1 MEQTYQYSWIIPFLP
16 LPVPMLIGAGLL
28 LFPSATKS
36 LRRMWAF
43 QSVFLLSIVM
53 IFSINLFIQQIN
65 GSSIYQ
71 YVWSWIINNDFSLEF
86 GYLIDPLTSIMSIL
100 ITTIGIMV
108 LIYSDNYMSYDQGYL
123 RFFAYMSFFSTSML
137 GLVTSSNLIQIYIFW
152 ELVGMCSYLLI
163 GFWFTRPVSANACQK
178 AFVTNRVGD
187 FGLLLGILG
196 FYWITGSFEFRDLF
210 KIFNNLISNNHN
222 EVNFL
227 FVTFC
232 AVLLFSGA
240 VAKSAQFPLHV
251 WLPDAMEG
259 PTPISALIHAATM
272 VAAGIFL
279 VARLIP
285 LFIVIPHIMN
295 FISLVGV
302 ITILFGATFA
312 LAQKDIK
319 RGLAY
324 STMSQLGYMMLAL
337 GMGSYRSALFHLIT
351 HAYSKALLFLGSGS
365 VIHSMETLVG
375 YSPNKS
381 QNMVYMGGLT
391 KHIPITKTA
400 FLLGTLSL
408 CGIPPLACFWSK
420 DEILN
425 DTWLYSPIFAI
436 IAWFTAG
443 LTAFYMFRIYLLTF
457 EGHLNVHF
465 QNYSGKKN
473 TPLYSISL
481 WGKEDSKRIN
491 KNFRLLT
498 LLTMKNHDIFSF
510 FSKKTY
516 LILIDQNSRNITQPF
531 ITITHF
537 GNKKFFLYPYES
549 DNTMLFPILVLVLF
563 TLFVGS
569 LGIPFNQE
577 GLYLDILSKWLTP
590 SINLLHQNLNN
601 SIDWYEFLKDAI
613 FSVSIALFG
622 IFIAFFLYKPVY
634 SSLQN
639 WDLIN
644 SFVKTG
650 PKRILLDKI
659 INGIYDWSY
668 NRGYIDAF
676 YARFLIGGIRGLT
689 KLTSFFDRRVI
700 DGITNGVGVLSF
712 FVGEGIKSA
721 GSGRISSYLFLYFFF
736 VAILLLIYINL
747 LLFLFISFIS
757 IVFSFFFLNVY
768 DNPTVGLH
776 ELRPTGIPIR

>member
-1 MEQTYQYSWIIPFLP
+1 MEQTYQYAWIIPFLP
-16 LPVPMLIGAGLL
+16 LPVPMLIGLGLL
-28 LFPSATKS
+28 LFPTATKS

-43 QSVFLLSIVM
+43 QSVLLLSIVM
-53 IFSINLFIQQIN
+53 IFSINLSIQQIN
-65 GSSIYQ
+65 SSSIYQ

-100 ITTIGIMV
+100 ITTVGIMV
-108 LIYSDNYMSYDQGYL
+108 LIYSDNYMSHDHGYL

-163 GFWFTRPVSANACQK
+163 GFWFTRPVAANACQK

-210 KIFNNLISNNHN
+210 QIFNNLIYNN
-222 EVNFL
+222 EVNFV
-227 FVTFC
+227 FVTLC
-232 AVLLFSGA
+232 AGLLFAGA

-279 VARLIP
+279 VARLLP

-295 FISLVGV
+295 LISLIGI
-302 ITILFGATFA
+302 ITVFLGATLA

-365 VIHSMETLVG
+365 VIHSMETIVG

-381 QNMVYMGGLT
+381 QNMVLMGGLT
-391 KHIPITKTA
+391 KHVPITKIA

-425 DTWLYSPIFAI
+425 DSWLYSPIFAI

-443 LTAFYMFRIYLLTF
+443 LTAFYMFRIYFLTF
-457 EGHLNVHF
+457 EGHLNVNF

-473 TPLYSISL
+473 TPFYSISL
-481 WGKEDSKRIN
+481 WGKEGSKISN

-498 LLTMKNHDIFSF
+498 LLIMKNNERASF
-510 FSKKTY
+510 FSKKIY
-516 LILIDQNSRNITQPF
+516 QIDENVRNMIQPF

-537 GNKKFFLYPYES
+537 GNNKTYSYPYES
-549 DNTMLFPILVLVLF
+549 DNTMLFPILILVLF
-563 TLFVGS
+563 TLFVGF

-577 GLYLDILSKWLTP
+577 GVDLDILSKWLTP
-590 SINLLHQNLNN
+590 SINLLHQNSNN
-601 SIDWYEFLKDAI
+601 SMDWYEFVKDAV
-613 FSVSIALFG
+613 FSVSIAYLG

-639 WDLIN
+639 LDLIN

-659 INGIYDWSY
+659 KNGIYNWSY

-676 YARFLIGGIRGLT
+676 YAISLT
-689 KLTSFFDRRVI
+689 AGVRKLAELTHFFDRRVI
-700 DGITNGVGVLSF
+700 DGITNGVGLMSF
-712 FVGEGIKSA
+712 FVGEVIKSI
-721 GSGRISSYLFLYFFF
+721 GGGRISSYLFLYFSY
-736 VAILLLIYINL
+736 VSI
-747 LLFLFISFIS
+747 FLFIYY
-757 IVFSFFFLNVY
+757 FLN
-768 DNPTVGLH
+768 L
-776 ELRPTGIPIR
+776 

>member
-1 MEQTYQYSWIIPFLP
+1 MEHTYQYAWIIPFAP
-16 LPVPMLIGAGLL
+16 LPVPVLIGAGLL
-28 LFPSATKS
+28 LFPRATKK

-43 QSVFLLSIVM
+43 QSVLLLSIAM
-53 IFSINLFIQQIN
+53 ILSIDMSIQQIN
-65 GSSIYQ
+65 SSSIHQ

-100 ITTIGIMV
+100 ITTVGIMV
-108 LIYSDNYMSYDQGYL
+108 LIYSDNYMSHDQGYL

-152 ELVGMCSYLLI
+152 ELVGMSSYLLI
-163 GFWFTRPVSANACQK
+163 GFWFTRPFAANACQK

-210 KIFNNLISNNHN
+210 EIFNNLIYNN
-222 EVNFL
+222 EVNLL
-227 FVTFC
+227 FVILC
-232 AVLLFSGA
+232 AVLLFAGA

-279 VARLIP
+279 VARLLP
-285 LFIVIPHIMN
+285 LFIVIPYIMN
-295 FISLVGV
+295 LISLIGI
-302 ITILFGATFA
+302 ITVFLGATLA

-337 GMGSYRSALFHLIT
+337 GMGSYRTALFHLIT

-365 VIHSMETLVG
+365 VIHSMETVVG
-375 YSPNKS
+375 YSPDKS
-381 QNMVYMGGLT
+381 QNMVLMGGLT
-391 KHIPITKTA
+391 KYVPITKTS

-425 DTWLYSPIFAI
+425 DSWLYSPIFAI

-465 QNYSGKKN
+465 QDYSGKKS
-473 TPLYSISL
+473 TLFYSISI
-481 WGKEDSKRIN
+481 WGKAYSKTIN
-491 KNFRLLT
+491 KSVRLLT
-498 LLTMKNHDIFSF
+498 LLRMNSNEMTSF

-516 LILIDQNSRNITQPF
+516 RIDENVRNIIRPF
-531 ITITHF
+531 ITINHF
-537 GNKKFFLYPYES
+537 GNKNTYSYPYES
-549 DNTMLFPILVLVLF
+549 DNTMLFPLLVLVLF

-569 LGIPFNQE
+569 IGISFNHE
-577 GLYLDILSKWLTP
+577 RMALDILTKWLIP
-590 SINLLHQNLNN
+590 SINLLHQNSNN
-601 SIDWYEFLKDAI
+601 SLDWYEFLKDAI
-613 FSVSIALFG
+613 FSVSIAYFG
-622 IFIAFFLYKPVY
+622 IFIALFLYKPVY

-639 WDLIN
+639 VDLIN
-644 SFVKTG
+644 LFFKSKVG
-650 PKRILLDKI
+650 SNRILWDKI
-659 INGIYDWSY
+659 INVIYDWSY

-676 YARFLIGGIRGLT
+676 YTTSLTGGIRGLAE
-689 KLTSFFDRRVI
+689 LTHFFDRRVI
-700 DGITNGVGVLSF
+700 DGITNGVGVMSF
-712 FVGEGIKSA
+712 FVGEGIKYV
-721 GSGRISSYLFLYFFF
+721 GGGRISSYLFLYLSYVSIF
-736 VAILLLIYINL
+736 LLIYY
-747 LLFLFISFIS
+747 
-757 IVFSFFFLNVY
+757 FFYITF
-768 DNPTVGLH
+768 
-776 ELRPTGIPIR
+776 

>member
-1 MEQTYQYSWIIPFLP
+1 MEQTYQYAWIIPLVP
-16 LPVPMLIGAGLL
+16 LPVPMLIGVGLL
-28 LFPSATKS
+28 LFPTATKN

-43 QSVFLLSIVM
+43 HSVLLLSIVM
-53 IFSINLFIQQIN
+53 IFSIDLSIQQIN
-65 GSSIYQ
+65 SSSIYQ
-71 YVWSWIINNDFSLEF
+71 YVWSWVITNDFYLEF
-86 GYLIDPLTSIMSIL
+86 GCLIDPLTSIMSIL
-100 ITTIGIMV
+100 ITTVGIMV
-108 LIYSDNYMSYDQGYL
+108 LIYSDNYMSHDQGYL

-163 GFWFTRPVSANACQK
+163 GFWFTRPVAASACEK

-196 FYWITGSFEFRDLF
+196 FYWITGSFEFRELF
-210 KIFNNLISNNHN
+210 EIFNNLIYNYNN

-227 FVTFC
+227 FVTLC
-232 AVLLFSGA
+232 AVLLFAGA

-279 VARLIP
+279 VSRLLP
-285 LFIVIPHIMN
+285 LFIVIPSIMN
-295 FISLVGV
+295 FISLMGI
-302 ITILFGATFA
+302 ITVLLGATLA

-337 GMGSYRSALFHLIT
+337 GIGSYRNALFHLIT

-365 VIHSMETLVG
+365 VIHSMETVVG
-375 YSPNKS
+375 YSPDKS
-381 QNMVYMGGLT
+381 QNMVLMGGLT
-391 KHIPITKTA
+391 KHVPTTKTA

-425 DTWLYSPIFAI
+425 DSWLYSPIFAI
-436 IAWFTAG
+436 LAWSTAG

-473 TPLYSISL
+473 TPFYSISL
-481 WGKEDSKRIN
+481 WGKTGSKWIN
-491 KNFRLLT
+491 KNFCLLT
-498 LLTMKNHDIFSF
+498 LLKMNNNESASL

-516 LILIDQNSRNITQPF
+516 QIDDNVRTMTQPLINITH
-531 ITITHF
+531 THF
-537 GNKKFFLYPYES
+537 DNKRTYSYPYES
-549 DNTMLFPILVLVLF
+549 DNNMLFPLFVLVLF
-563 TLFVGS
+563 TLFVGF

-577 GLYLDILSKWLTP
+577 EVHLDILSKWLTP
-590 SINLLHQNLNN
+590 SINLLHQNSTN
-601 SIDWYEFLKDAI
+601 SMDWYEFVQDAI
-613 FSVSIALFG
+613 FSVSIAYFG
-622 IFIAFFLYKPVY
+622 LFIASFLYKPLY
-634 SSLQN
+634 SSLKN
-639 WDLIN
+639 LDLIN

-650 PKRILLDKI
+650 PKRILWDKI
-659 INGIYDWSY
+659 INRIYDWSY

-676 YARFLIGGIRGLT
+676 YATSLTGGIRGLAE
-689 KLTSFFDRRVI
+689 LIHFFDRRVV
-700 DGITNGVGVLSF
+700 DGITNGIGVMSF
-712 FVGEGIKSA
+712 FVGEGIKSV
-721 GSGRISSYLFLYFFF
+721 GDGRIASYLFFYFSYVSIF
-736 VAILLLIYINL
+736 LLIYY
-747 LLFLFISFIS
+747 FLFFT
-757 IVFSFFFLNVY
+757 L
-768 DNPTVGLH
+768 
-776 ELRPTGIPIR
+776 

>member
-1 MEQTYQYSWIIPFLP
+1 MEHTYQYAWIIPFAP
-16 LPVPMLIGAGLL
+16 LPVPVLIGAGLL
-28 LFPSATKS
+28 LFPRATKK

-43 QSVFLLSIVM
+43 QSVLLLSIAM
-53 IFSINLFIQQIN
+53 ILSIDMSIQQIN
-65 GSSIYQ
+65 SSSIHQ

-100 ITTIGIMV
+100 ITTVGIMV
-108 LIYSDNYMSYDQGYL
+108 LIYSDNYMSHDQGYL

-152 ELVGMCSYLLI
+152 ELVGMSSYLLI
-163 GFWFTRPVSANACQK
+163 GFWFTRPLAANACQK

-210 KIFNNLISNNHN
+210 EIFNNLIYNN
-222 EVNFL
+222 EVNVL
-227 FVTFC
+227 FVILC
-232 AVLLFSGA
+232 AVLLFAGA

-279 VARLIP
+279 VARLLP
-285 LFIVIPHIMN
+285 LFIVIPYIMN
-295 FISLVGV
+295 LISLIGI
-302 ITILFGATFA
+302 ITVFLGATLA

-337 GMGSYRSALFHLIT
+337 GMGSYRTALFHLIT

-365 VIHSMETLVG
+365 VIHSMETVVG
-375 YSPNKS
+375 YSPDKS
-381 QNMVYMGGLT
+381 QNMVLMGGLT
-391 KHIPITKTA
+391 KYVPITKTS

-425 DTWLYSPIFAI
+425 DSWLYSPIFAI

-465 QNYSGKKN
+465 QDYSGKKS
-473 TPLYSISL
+473 TLFYSISI
-481 WGKEDSKRIN
+481 WGKAYSKTIN
-491 KNFRLLT
+491 KSVRLLT
-498 LLTMKNHDIFSF
+498 LLRMNSNEMTSF

-516 LILIDQNSRNITQPF
+516 RIDENVRNIIRPF
-531 ITITHF
+531 ITINHF
-537 GNKKFFLYPYES
+537 GNKNTYSYPYES
-549 DNTMLFPILVLVLF
+549 DNTMLFPLLVLVLF

-569 LGIPFNQE
+569 IGISFNHE
-577 GLYLDILSKWLTP
+577 RMPLDILTKWLIP
-590 SINLLHQNLNN
+590 SINLLHQNSNN
-601 SIDWYEFLKDAI
+601 SLDWYEFLKDAI
-613 FSVSIALFG
+613 FSVSIAYFG
-622 IFIAFFLYKPVY
+622 IFIALFLYKPVY

-639 WDLIN
+639 VDLIN
-644 SFVKTG
+644 LFFKSKVG
-650 PKRILLDKI
+650 SNRILWDKI
-659 INGIYDWSY
+659 INVIYDWSY

-676 YARFLIGGIRGLT
+676 YTTSLTGGIRGLAE
-689 KLTSFFDRRVI
+689 LTHFFDRRVI
-700 DGITNGVGVLSF
+700 DGIANGVGVMSF
-712 FVGEGIKSA
+712 FVGEGIKYV
-721 GSGRISSYLFLYFFF
+721 GGGRISSYLFLYLSYVSIF
-736 VAILLLIYINL
+736 LLIYY
-747 LLFLFISFIS
+747 
-757 IVFSFFFLNVY
+757 FFYITF
-768 DNPTVGLH
+768 
-776 ELRPTGIPIR
+776 

>member
-1 MEQTYQYSWIIPFLP
+1 MEQTYQYAWIIPFVP
-16 LPVPMLIGAGLL
+16 LPVPILIGVGLL
-28 LFPSATKS
+28 LFPTATKN

-43 QSVFLLSIVM
+43 YSVLLLSIVM
-53 IFSINLFIQQIN
+53 IFSINISIHQIN
-65 GSSIYQ
+65 SSSIYQ
-71 YVWSWIINNDFSLEF
+71 YVWSWIINNDFSLDF
-86 GYLIDPLTSIMSIL
+86 GYLIDPLSSIMSIL
-100 ITTIGIMV
+100 ITTVGIMV
-108 LIYSDNYMSYDQGYL
+108 LIYSDNYMSHDQGYL
-123 RFFAYMSFFSTSML
+123 RFFAYMGLFSTSML

-152 ELVGMCSYLLI
+152 ELVGICSYLLI
-163 GFWFTRPVSANACQK
+163 GFWFTRPVAANACQK

-210 KIFNNLISNNHN
+210 EIFNNLIETN

-227 FVTFC
+227 FVILC
-232 AVLLFSGA
+232 AVLLFAGA

-279 VARLIP
+279 IARLIP
-285 LFIVIPHIMN
+285 LFIVIPYIMN
-295 FISLVGV
+295 LISLIGI
-302 ITILFGATFA
+302 ITVLLGATLA

-337 GMGSYRSALFHLIT
+337 GMGSYRSALFHLVT

-365 VIHSMETLVG
+365 IIHSMETIVG
-375 YSPNKS
+375 YSPDKS
-381 QNMVYMGGLT
+381 QNMVLMGGLT
-391 KHIPITKTA
+391 KHVPITKTA

-436 IAWFTAG
+436 IAWATAG

-473 TPLYSISL
+473 TSFYSISL
-481 WGKEDSKRIN
+481 WGKRSSNKIN
-491 KNFRLLT
+491 KNLSLVT
-498 LLTMKNHDIFSF
+498 LLKMNNNESASF
-510 FSKKTY
+510 FSKKIY
-516 LILIDQNSRNITQPF
+516 RIDENIRNTTRPF

-537 GNKKFFLYPYES
+537 GNKNNSSYPYES
-549 DNTMLFPILVLVLF
+549 DNTMLFPLLVLVLF
-563 TLFVGS
+563 TLFVGA

-577 GLYLDILSKWLTP
+577 GGDLDILSNWLTP

-601 SIDWYEFLKDAI
+601 DIDWYEFVKDAV
-613 FSVSIALFG
+613 FSISMAFFG
-622 IFIAFFLYKPVY
+622 IFIASFLYKPVY

-639 WDLIN
+639 LDLLN

-650 PKRILLDKI
+650 PKRILWDKI

-668 NRGYIDAF
+668 NRAYIDSF
-676 YARFLIGGIRGLT
+676 YTTSLTGGIRRLAELT
-689 KLTSFFDRRVI
+689 HFFDRRII
-700 DGITNGVGVLSF
+700 DGITNGVGVMSF
-712 FVGEGIKSA
+712 FVGEGIKYV
-721 GSGRISSYLFLYFFF
+721 GGGRISSYLFLYLSY
-736 VAILLLIYINL
+736 VSI
-747 LLFLFISFIS
+747 FLFI
-757 IVFSFFFLNVY
+757 FSFFSSCLSNFKFS
-768 DNPTVGLH
+768 
-776 ELRPTGIPIR
+776 